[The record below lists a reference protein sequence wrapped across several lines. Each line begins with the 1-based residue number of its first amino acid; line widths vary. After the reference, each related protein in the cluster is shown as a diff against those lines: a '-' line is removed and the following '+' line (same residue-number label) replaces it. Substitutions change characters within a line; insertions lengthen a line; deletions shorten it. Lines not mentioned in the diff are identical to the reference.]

1 MHTHPPGGDSGGMLA
16 WVRARCEVLERTYCH
31 PLNRGS
37 KARALRDYFV
47 WNAARFSLD
56 ARFVLNLPENLKI
69 IVGREE
75 NYGTSVY
82 VHSLHDFN
90 EMLFLAHILRPEDT
104 FADIGANVGLYSVWV
119 SGATG
124 ATSVAVE
131 PVPQTYELLRQNVRL
146 NDLSQKIETR
156 PVAVA
161 DKPGKV
167 TMDVGSCSG
176 TNHVVFALG
185 HDTMSIPSDTLE
197 RILGSTVPYAM
208 KIDVEGFELRVL
220 QGAVRTMRE
229 QGLHII
235 VIELQDVTLSK
246 YDANMQEVR
255 TFIEG
260 FGFRAYTYDPRK
272 RALSEMIAGRDSSYD
287 SNVIFARDLDDIRG
301 RLDSGRKIMS
311 PLFPEGI

>member
-1 MHTHPPGGDSGGMLA
+1 MHTQVSGRDSEGILA
-16 WVRARCEVLERTYCH
+16 WVRGRYGVLERTYRH

-37 KARALRDYFV
+37 RLRALRDYFL

-69 IVGREE
+69 IVGRQE

-90 EMLFLAHILRPEDT
+90 EMLFLAHVLRAEDT

-119 SGATG
+119 SGSTG

-131 PVPQTYELLRQNVRL
+131 PVRKTYELLCQNVRL

-156 PVAVA
+156 RVAVA
-161 DKPGKV
+161 DKPGEV
-167 TMDVGSCSG
+167 TMDVGHSG
-176 TNHVVFALG
+176 TNHVVFAPG

-197 RILGSTVPYAM
+197 GILGNTVPYAM

-220 QGAVRTMRE
+220 HGAAKTMKE
-229 QGLHII
+229 QGLHVI

-246 YDANMQEVR
+246 YGADTQKVS
-255 TFIEG
+255 TYIEE

-272 RALSEMIAGRDSSYD
+272 RALSEMIVDRDSSHD
-287 SNVIFARDLDDIRG
+287 LNIIFARDLDDIRG
-301 RLDSGRKIMS
+301 RLASGRKIIS

>member
-1 MHTHPPGGDSGGMLA
+1 MHTHSSAGDSGGMLA
-16 WVRARCEVLERTYCH
+16 WVRGRCEILERTYRH

-56 ARFVLNLPENLKI
+56 AQFVLNLPENLKI

-82 VHSLHDFN
+82 VHSLHDFD
-90 EMLFLAHILRPEDT
+90 EMLFLAHVLRTEDT

-131 PVPQTYELLRQNVRL
+131 PVPKTYELLRQNVRL
-146 NDLSQKIETR
+146 NDLCQKIETW

-161 DKPGKV
+161 EEPGEV
-167 TMDVGSCSG
+167 AMDVGSSG
-176 TNHVVFALG
+176 TNHVVFAPR
-185 HDTMSIPSDTLE
+185 HDTVSILSDTLE
-197 RILGSTVPYAM
+197 RILGGTVPYAM

-220 QGAVRTMRE
+220 RGAVKTMKE
-229 QGLHII
+229 CGLHVI
-235 VIELQDVTLSK
+235 VIELQDVTLLK
-246 YDANMQEVR
+246 YGANMREVR
-255 TFIEG
+255 TFIEE
-260 FGFRAYTYDPRK
+260 FGFRAYAYDPRK
-272 RALSEMIAGRDSSYD
+272 RMLSEMPAGHKSSYD

-301 RLDSGRKIMS
+301 RLASGRKIIS
-311 PLFPEGI
+311 PLFPDGI